1 MVLEVESRIPRTE
14 DGALLHREMV
24 AWLRFH
30 GVRSRA
36 EMLTWEWFFREIGSI
51 RARIVEE
58 LTAPPPGKPGDDDQG
73 E

>member
-1 MVLEVESRIPRTE
+1 
-14 DGALLHREMV
+14 MV

-30 GVRSRA
+30 GVRDRA

-58 LTAPPPGKPGDDDQG
+58 MRPTPPEGGG
-73 E
+73 EDRGEE